1 MAFRLHRKPVPIALS
16 LRAAAVPNK
25 HLPCLGIRFTPT
37 PFTVV
42 YLAERKAA
50 LGLEPAK
57 CLEDKTF
64 WNQYLY
70 WQNDIHVRYYDS
82 QVFPGYDQGTDV
94 TKRCV
99 LAVSNYSKPT
109 PTTPH
114 TIAAGFLELSKASKV
129 STLQTDRTLW
139 KVDDFSILID
149 ETYFGTTDK
158 TYLLTNENA
167 SLAPRGRLV
176 HRIGHIEV
184 SGTLSKQE
192 IAELEMHPQGEVAK
206 SIVER
211 LETFLNDR
219 SIMCSKYQEG
229 GEKKITDAHS
239 DWIKHMRGVST
250 NVTRPNQSVVKFEIS
265 RHFRPT
271 ESSLASLRTNSGTPQ
286 FEGLEYIGS
295 QIFKENMVEVRWQQM
310 LRSEPAHGLKHTDDW
325 TKEYSIYDME
335 MINKNENGDR
345 INFGRN
351 FEYMRGYRTNFDP
364 SYEKTRTKR
373 KLAKYFSDDSTL
385 KLALACYEHIHL
397 DLTLRTLR
405 EEWSVGDYV
414 IAFDQ
419 TEVSWSDP
427 DHRADSPDRPLVTCG
442 YTTGFVGLCKTV
454 ENGEL
459 EAFKKREGH
468 TMKYFMEKHCWAFG
482 EVPDEAP
489 KDNFFKTETESTH
502 AQEDNLKK
510 EVTGKMP
517 GKLLYIYKYANV
529 V

>member
-25 HLPCLGIRFTPT
+25 HLPCLGIPFTPT

-139 KVDDFSILID
+139 KVDDFSIPID

-158 TYLLTNENA
+158 TFLLTNENA

-184 SGTLSKQE
+184 SGTLSK
-192 IAELEMHPQGEVAK
+192 
-206 SIVER
+206 
-211 LETFLNDR
+211 
-219 SIMCSKYQEG
+219 
-229 GEKKITDAHS
+229 
-239 DWIKHMRGVST
+239 
-250 NVTRPNQSVVKFEIS
+250 
-265 RHFRPT
+265 
-271 ESSLASLRTNSGTPQ
+271 
-286 FEGLEYIGS
+286 
-295 QIFKENMVEVRWQQM
+295 
-310 LRSEPAHGLKHTDDW
+310 
-325 TKEYSIYDME
+325 
-335 MINKNENGDR
+335 
-345 INFGRN
+345 
-351 FEYMRGYRTNFDP
+351 
-364 SYEKTRTKR
+364 
-373 KLAKYFSDDSTL
+373 
-385 KLALACYEHIHL
+385 
-397 DLTLRTLR
+397 
-405 EEWSVGDYV
+405 
-414 IAFDQ
+414 
-419 TEVSWSDP
+419 
-427 DHRADSPDRPLVTCG
+427 
-442 YTTGFVGLCKTV
+442 
-454 ENGEL
+454 
-459 EAFKKREGH
+459 
-468 TMKYFMEKHCWAFG
+468 
-482 EVPDEAP
+482 
-489 KDNFFKTETESTH
+489 
-502 AQEDNLKK
+502 
-510 EVTGKMP
+510 
-517 GKLLYIYKYANV
+517 
-529 V
+529 